1 MTSAVRKRGRTL
13 FEDSQRL
20 AILVVPLLGRRW
32 AWVWVAV
39 VSHRLSPSRV
49 PKRVQRQTSPKSRRL
64 LRREKIGN
72 RCSQLWSV
80 CLPRAFHDVLAHKV
94 GCTTLKASRIP
105 SMSFWLPKCHRTRS
119 GPFGSE
125 TAQGSMGRTFSRS
138 ASGFEGG
145 GMSESG
151 EGTLLESTRYTRQQ
165 SAALWKRCT
174 DARSCRLPSQCTSS
188 AFSLVVLSSRSPPP
202 PVAVTVGSGRGG
214 VKGRWTYWRRALRV
228 VTEKVGAGAGISSR
242 IRA

>member
-1 MTSAVRKRGRTL
+1 MGSPWSLSSLAV
-13 FEDSQRL
+13 
-20 AILVVPLLGRRW
+20 AC
-32 AWVWVAV
+32 
-39 VSHRLSPSRV
+39 

-72 RCSQLWSV
+72 RCSQLCRFVFPVRFTTS
-80 CLPRAFHDVLAHKV
+80 LPTKSDLRP
-94 GCTTLKASRIP
+94 LKASRIP

-119 GPFGSE
+119 RPFGSD
-125 TAQGSMGRTFSRS
+125 TAQGSMGEDIFAFRLWVR
-138 ASGFEGG
+138 GR
-145 GMSESG
+145 GMSEPG
-151 EGTLLESTRYTRQQ
+151 KGTLLESTRSTRQQ

-214 VKGRWTYWRRALRV
+214 VKGRWTYGGEPSA
-228 VTEKVGAGAGISSR
+228 S
-242 IRA
+242 

>member
-1 MTSAVRKRGRTL
+1 MG
-13 FEDSQRL
+13 
-20 AILVVPLLGRRW
+20 LGRRGLSSSL
-32 AWVWVAV
+32 AVACPKACPTADLPE
-39 VSHRLSPSRV
+39 VSSSSPQGEDWKPLLATMVGLS
-49 PKRVQRQTSPKSRRL
+49 SPCVSRRPCPQS
-64 LRREKIGN
+64 RMYDPE
-72 RCSQLWSV
+72 SV
-80 CLPRAFHDVLAHKV
+80 QNPIDVILA
-94 GCTTLKASRIP
+94 S
-105 SMSFWLPKCHRTRS
+105 KCHRTRS

-138 ASGFEGG
+138 DSGFEGG

-165 SAALWKRCT
+165 SAAQWKRCT